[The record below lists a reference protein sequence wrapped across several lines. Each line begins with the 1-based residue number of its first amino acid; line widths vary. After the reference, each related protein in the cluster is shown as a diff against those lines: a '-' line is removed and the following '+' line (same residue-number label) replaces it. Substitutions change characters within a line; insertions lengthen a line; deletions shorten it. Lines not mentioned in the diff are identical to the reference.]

1 MMDEQD
7 TVFHVGDHVIHWSY
21 GLGEIIKL
29 DEKVLSGHTGKY
41 YVVQINDLTLWV
53 PLDKTDE
60 GCLRFPTPAEDFP
73 ELFRIL
79 STPGEPLSTDR
90 YTRKT
95 QLTELLGD
103 RTLESV
109 CRVVRDLVDYQR
121 IKKINESDKSTLDH
135 AKDFLL
141 NEWSLALSI
150 PLQQAEG
157 ELTKLLDAHVV

>member
-1 MMDEQD
+1 MNEQD

-29 DEKVLSGHTGKY
+29 DEKVLSGHAGKY
-41 YVVQINDLTLWV
+41 YVLQINNLTLWV
-53 PLDKTDE
+53 PLAE
-60 GCLRFPTPAEDFP
+60 ASERCLRFPTPARDFP

-103 RTLESV
+103 RTIESI
-109 CRVVRDLVDYQR
+109 CRVVRDLVDYKR
-121 IKKINESDKSTLDH
+121 LKKINENDKSTLEH
-135 AKDFLL
+135 AREFLL